1 MTIQIAL
8 LLLILI
14 ATIILFSFEWVA
26 VDIVALGILLA
37 LILTGLLP
45 PDKAFAGF
53 GSDTAMLIL
62 GLLILTA
69 TLVRTGVVE
78 LVGRTL
84 QSRTGTQP
92 DRMLAMIMVASAGLS
107 SFISNTAATAFYI
120 PVVTGLARRSRVS
133 ISRLLLPLAFAS
145 ILASSVTLI
154 GTSTNVVVSGL
165 MTQYGMPPLGM
176 FELTVVGLPIV
187 VVGILYMFFLGKKLI
202 PERAAPEELTEEFNL
217 LPFLT
222 EILILPN
229 SSLVGKTLS
238 ESGLGRDL
246 GLTVIRIRR
255 GDDSRL
261 IPHADFQLET
271 GDALLVEGH
280 RDNLLRMKTA
290 AHIGVEAD
298 QALSDLDLQGDDLR
312 LAEVILLPRSPLIG
326 RQLYNLGL
334 REQYGV
340 QVLAI
345 NRHEETIHS
354 QISQAVLRMGDVLL
368 VHGPQASLISLER
381 DNTYRILNTVED
393 RVPNPKSA
401 RLALLI
407 FIGAISLAAL
417 NVVSL
422 PVAVLLGSL
431 LAFLTRCITPQEAY
445 NDVEWRLI
453 IIIGCMLAFG
463 AAMEYTGTASY
474 LASGIV
480 NLVGQAHPAWLL
492 SGFFLL
498 TVMLTQPM
506 SNQAA
511 AVVVFPVA
519 IQTALQLGL
528 NPRAFAVM
536 IAVAASTSFITPLE
550 PACLLVYGLGRY
562 RFLDF
567 IRVGSLLTILVYL
580 VAILL
585 VPLFWPL

>member
-1 MTIQIAL
+1 
-8 LLLILI
+8 
-14 ATIILFSFEWVA
+14 
-26 VDIVALGILLA
+26 
-37 LILTGLLP
+37 
-45 PDKAFAGF
+45 
-53 GSDTAMLIL
+53 
-62 GLLILTA
+62 
-69 TLVRTGVVE
+69 
-78 LVGRTL
+78 
-84 QSRTGTQP
+84 
-92 DRMLAMIMVASAGLS
+92 
-107 SFISNTAATAFYI
+107 
-120 PVVTGLARRSRVS
+120 
-133 ISRLLLPLAFAS
+133 
-145 ILASSVTLI
+145 
-154 GTSTNVVVSGL
+154 
-165 MTQYGMPPLGM
+165 M
-176 FELTVVGLPIV
+176 FELTAVGLPIV
-187 VVGILYMFFLGKKLI
+187 VIGLLYMFFLGKKLI
-202 PERAAPEELTEEFNL
+202 PERVAPEELTEEFNL

-222 EILILPN
+222 EIKILPD

-261 IPHADFQLET
+261 IPHADFRLET

-280 RDNLLRMKTA
+280 RDNLLRMKST

-298 QALSDLDLQGDDLR
+298 QALSDVDLQGDDLR

-326 RQLYNLGL
+326 RQLFNLGL

-340 QVLAI
+340 QVLAV

-354 QISQAVLRMGDVLL
+354 QVSQVVLRMGDVLL
-368 VHGPQASLISLER
+368 IHGPQASLTSLER
-381 DNTYRILNTVED
+381 DNTYRILNTIED
-393 RVPNPKSA
+393 RVPNPKTA

-407 FIGAISLAAL
+407 FVGVIALAAL
-417 NVVSL
+417 NVISL

-453 IIIGCMLAFG
+453 ILIGCMLAFG
-463 AAMEYTGTASY
+463 IAMEYTGTANY
-474 LASGIV
+474 LAGYIV
-480 NLVGQAHPAWLL
+480 DLVGHAHPAWLL

-511 AVVVFPVA
+511 AVVVLPVA
-519 IQTALQLGL
+519 IQAALQLGL

-567 IRVGSLLTILVYL
+567 IRVGSLLTIFVYL
-580 VAILL
+580 IAILL
-585 VPLFWPL
+585 VPLIWPL